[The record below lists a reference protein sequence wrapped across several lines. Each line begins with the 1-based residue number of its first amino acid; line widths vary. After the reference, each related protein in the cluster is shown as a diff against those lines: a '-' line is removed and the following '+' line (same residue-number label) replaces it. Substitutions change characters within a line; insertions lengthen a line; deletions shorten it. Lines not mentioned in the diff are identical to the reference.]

1 MGLYI
6 TMWIAMIAVIV
17 VNVLSNTLPINGQT
31 AADISDRLE
40 VLFTPAGY
48 VFSIWSL
55 IYVLLVIWLITI
67 YRKVKDNRFNGKVG
81 ILFIISCIFNIAWLF
96 SWHYEQFIL
105 SIIVMFFL
113 LFTLIAIYKQYKN
126 NETGFSER
134 FPFSFYL
141 AWLSVATIAN
151 VSYVLK
157 YNGVDLGI
165 SEVVGSLV
173 LVGVAVILG
182 YLAVAI
188 SKDIFFTLVIVW
200 ALVGIAVKTDDA
212 TMQYGT
218 IVLTIIL
225 IIVALIH
232 YMRMKTKRLV

>member
-17 VNVLSNTLPINGQT
+17 VNALSNTLPLNGQT
-31 AADISDRLE
+31 ASEITNRLE

-67 YRKVKDNRFNGKVG
+67 YRKVKDNRFKGKVG

-113 LFTLIAIYKQYKN
+113 LFTLIAIYLQYKN
-126 NETGFSER
+126 TEKGISER

-141 AWLSVATIAN
+141 AWISVATIAN

-157 YNGVDLGI
+157 HHRVDLGI
-165 SEVVGSLV
+165 SEVIGSLV

-182 YLAVAI
+182 YLAVAV

-200 ALVGIAVKTDDA
+200 ALIGIAVKTDEP
-212 TMQYGT
+212 TMQNGT
-218 IVLTIIL
+218 IMLTVIL
-225 IIVALIH
+225 IIAALIR
-232 YMRMKTKRLV
+232 YMRMKTKRLA

>member
-81 ILFIISCIFNIAWLF
+81 ILFIISCLFNIAWLF

>member
-17 VNVLSNTLPINGQT
+17 VNALSNTLPLNGQT
-31 AADISDRLE
+31 ASEITNRLE

-67 YRKVKDNRFNGKVG
+67 YRKVKENRFKGKVG

-113 LFTLIAIYKQYKN
+113 LFTLIGIYLQYKN
-126 NETGFSER
+126 TEKGLSER

-141 AWLSVATIAN
+141 AWISVATIAN

-157 YNGVDLGI
+157 HHGVDLGI
-165 SEVVGSLV
+165 SEVIGSLV

-182 YLAVAI
+182 YLAVAV

-200 ALVGIAVKTDDA
+200 ALIGIAVKTDEP
-212 TMQYGT
+212 TMQNGT
-218 IVLTIIL
+218 IALTVIL
-225 IIVALIH
+225 IIAALIR
-232 YMRMKTKRLV
+232 YMRMKTKRLA

>member
-17 VNVLSNTLPINGQT
+17 VNALSNTLPLNGQT
-31 AADISDRLE
+31 AAEITNRLE

-113 LFTLIAIYKQYKN
+113 LFTLIAIYLQYKN
-126 NETGFSER
+126 TEKGLSER

-141 AWLSVATIAN
+141 AWISVATIAN

-157 YNGVDLGI
+157 HHGVDLGI
-165 SEVVGSLV
+165 SEVSGSLV

-182 YLAVAI
+182 YMAVAL

-200 ALVGIAVKTDDA
+200 ALIGIAAKTDDS
-212 TMQYGT
+212 TMQNGT
-218 IVLTIIL
+218 IALTALL
-225 IIVALIH
+225 IIAALIR
-232 YMRMKTKRLV
+232 YVTMKTKKLA

>member
-17 VNVLSNTLPINGQT
+17 VNVLSNTLPLNGQT
-31 AADISDRLE
+31 ASEITNRLE
-40 VLFTPAGY
+40 VLFTPEGY

-55 IYVLLVIWLITI
+55 IYVLLVLWLITI
-67 YRKVKDNRFNGKVG
+67 YRKVKDNRFKGKVG

-113 LFTLIAIYKQYKN
+113 LFTLIAIYLQYKN
-126 NETGFSER
+126 TEKGLSER

-141 AWLSVATIAN
+141 AWISVATIAN

-157 YNGVDLGI
+157 YHGVDLGI

-188 SKDIFFTLVIVW
+188 SQDIFFPLVIVW
-200 ALVGIAVKTDDA
+200 ALIGIAVKTDNS

-218 IVLTIIL
+218 IVLTAIL
-225 IIVALIH
+225 IIAALIR
-232 YMRMKTKRLV
+232 YVRMKTKKFA

>member
-17 VNVLSNTLPINGQT
+17 VNALSNTLPLNGQPASEIT
-31 AADISDRLE
+31 NRLE

-165 SEVVGSLV
+165 SEVVG
-173 LVGVAVILG
+173 
-182 YLAVAI
+182 
-188 SKDIFFTLVIVW
+188 
-200 ALVGIAVKTDDA
+200 
-212 TMQYGT
+212 
-218 IVLTIIL
+218 
-225 IIVALIH
+225 
-232 YMRMKTKRLV
+232 